1 MSKLWILVADS
12 SRARI
17 FTTESAKAPLIELK
31 ELEHA
36 ESRMHERDL
45 TSDLPGRSYDSVG
58 LGRHDMEPSTA
69 VKEIEAQAF
78 AREVAAYLEDGVKQ
92 KRCNRLVIAAAPAFL
107 GLLRDKVSQRIRSIV
122 RYEFDKNFTQL
133 TAQQIRALLPE
144 RLPMV

>member
-17 FTTESAKAPLIELK
+17 FTTESSKAPLIELK
-31 ELEHA
+31 ELDHA

-58 LGRHDMEPSTA
+58 QGRHDMEPSTA

-78 AREVAAYLEDGVKQ
+78 ARELADYLENGVKQ

-107 GLLRDKVSQRIRSIV
+107 GLLREKISERIRGIV

-133 TAQQIRALLPE
+133 TAQQIRGLLPE

>member
-17 FTTESAKAPLIELK
+17 FTTESAKAPLVEVK
-31 ELEHA
+31 ELDHV

-45 TSDLPGRSYDSVG
+45 STDLPGRSYDSIG
-58 LGRHDMEPSTA
+58 QGRHDMEPSTA
-69 VKEIEAQAF
+69 VKEVEAQVF
-78 AREVAAYLEDGVKQ
+78 AREVAAYLENGVKQ

-107 GLLRDKVSQRIRSIV
+107 GLLRDKISEQIRALV

-133 TAQQIRALLPE
+133 TAQQIRRLLPE

>member
-17 FTTESAKAPLIELK
+17 FTTESSKAPLVELK
-31 ELEHA
+31 EFDHA

-58 LGRHDMEPSTA
+58 QGRHDMEPSTA

-78 AREVAAYLEDGVKQ
+78 AREVAEYLESSVKQ

-107 GLLRDKVSQRIRSIV
+107 GLLREIVSQRIRSII

-133 TAQQIRALLPE
+133 TAQQIRRLLPE
-144 RLPMV
+144 RLPMA